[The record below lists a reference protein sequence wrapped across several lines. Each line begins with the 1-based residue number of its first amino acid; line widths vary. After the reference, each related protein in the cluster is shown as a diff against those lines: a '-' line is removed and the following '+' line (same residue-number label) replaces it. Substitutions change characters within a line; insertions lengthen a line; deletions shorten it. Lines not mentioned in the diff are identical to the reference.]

1 VKILPTTTTR
11 KPKAPVEPPASAQRA
26 STNRFIAL
34 GDMRVTP
41 SAQRKYQPVWA
52 EQMAADFN
60 LERMG
65 YPVLNYRDNTWWIVD
80 GQHRISALKIIG
92 FADEDLVECECYVG
106 LTEKQEA
113 DLFLHRAK
121 NKPIHPLDKF
131 RIAVNAGWP
140 DETAI
145 QRVVDSLNNPDD
157 PSPLKIGFGKR
168 KISAVG
174 ALMTIYKEAG
184 EGGLGRT
191 LLILQE
197 AFGETGFSAA
207 MIGGVGLVIRRYG
220 NLVETKR
227 LVDAL
232 RKSPGGAAGIEQKAE
247 VLKRSTGNGKGVCLG
262 AAVVEAYNRG
272 RGKKLTNW
280 WRDTAAA

>member
-1 VKILPTTTTR
+1 M
-11 KPKAPVEPPASAQRA
+11 PPATAKRKTPPPEPQHHGNAQRA
-26 STNRFIAL
+26 SSIRWVAIGEMNVAEA
-34 GDMRVTP
+34 
-41 SAQRKYQPVWA
+41 AQRKFQPA
-52 EQMAADFN
+52 HAQMMADDFD

-65 YPVLNYRDNTWWIVD
+65 HPVLNYRDGVWWIVD
-80 GQHRISALKIIG
+80 GQHRVAALKIVG
-92 FADEDLVECECYVG
+92 FADEDVIECECYVG
-106 LTEKQEA
+106 LTATQEA

-121 NKPIHPLDKF
+121 SKAIHPLDKF

-140 DETAI
+140 DECAV
-145 QRVVDSLNNPDD
+145 QKVVDDLGMRV
-157 PSPLKIGFGKR
+157 GFNKGR
-168 KISAVG
+168 IAAVG
-174 ALMTIYKEAG
+174 ALMTIYRDAG

-197 AFGETGFSAA
+197 SFGETGFSSA

-227 LVDAL
+227 LIDAL

-262 AAVVEAYNRG
+262 AAVVETYNRT

-280 WRDTAAA
+280 WRDTSEAA